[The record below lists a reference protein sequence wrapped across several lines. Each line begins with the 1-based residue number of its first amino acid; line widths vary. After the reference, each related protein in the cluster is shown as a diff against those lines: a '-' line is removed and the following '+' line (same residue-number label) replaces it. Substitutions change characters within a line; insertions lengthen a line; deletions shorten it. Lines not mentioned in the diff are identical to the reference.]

1 MSQTGPGRAHRK
13 GVTLL
18 ELMDLFPDD
27 DSAERWF
34 QSIFWPDGVRCPACG
49 SGNVQ
54 TRPTRKPQP
63 YRCRQCRKD
72 FSTKTG
78 TLMHGSKLGY
88 RTWAVAI
95 YLLTTSLKGVS
106 SMKLHRD
113 LGIRQASAWHLAHR
127 IREAWAE
134 REDPTAGPVEVDETY
149 LGGKERNKHA
159 AKKLRA
165 GRGPVGKT
173 AVVGAR
179 DRSDKRVSAAVVE
192 STDKR
197 TLHEFVTTHAAPGSA
212 VYTDEHASYEGLEG
226 YQHETVQHKAGEYV
240 RGTVHTNGIESF
252 WALLKRGYHGTYHK
266 VSEQHLPRYLREFT
280 GRLNQRD
287 LDTHDQMEALAGGL
301 VGKRLTYTE
310 LRKAKQAA

>member
-13 GVTLL
+13 GITLI
-18 ELMDLFPDD
+18 ELMNLFPDEA
-27 DSAERWF
+27 SAERWF
-34 QSIFWPDGVRCPACG
+34 ANIFWPDGVRCPGCG
-49 SGNVQ
+49 SANIQ
-54 TRPTRKPQP
+54 SRPTRKPQP

-72 FSTKTG
+72 FSPKTG
-78 TLMHGSKLGY
+78 TLMQGSKLGY

-113 LGIRQASAWHLAHR
+113 LGIRQATAWHLAHR
-127 IREAWAE
+127 LREAWAE
-134 REDPTAGPVEVDETY
+134 RADPAAGPVEVDETY

-179 DRSDKRVSAAVVE
+179 DRESAQVRATVVE
-192 STDKR
+192 ATDKH
-197 TLHEFVTTHAAPGSA
+197 TLHAFVATHAAPDST

-226 YQHETVQHKAGEYV
+226 YRHETVRHKAGEYV
-240 RGTVHTNGIESF
+240 RGSVHTNGIESF
-252 WALLKRGYHGTYHK
+252 WALLKRGYHGTYHR
-266 VSEQHLPRYLREFT
+266 VSEKHLPRYLSEFT

-287 LDTHDQMEALAGGL
+287 LDTQDQMEAIAGGL

-310 LRKAKQAA
+310 LRGDKQPS